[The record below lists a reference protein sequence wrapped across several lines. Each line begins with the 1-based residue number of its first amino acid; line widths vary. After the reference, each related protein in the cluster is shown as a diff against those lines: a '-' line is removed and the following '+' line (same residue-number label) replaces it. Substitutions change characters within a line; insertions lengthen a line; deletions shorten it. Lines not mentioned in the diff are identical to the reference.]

1 VTSQRLHPAEAS
13 DPYCLTEG
21 EAERLLA
28 GHPWR
33 RFAVVGDSI
42 AEGIGDPWPGYPDQ
56 PWCERIAL
64 ELSQHVPDFAYLNL
78 GVQSTPSEVVRDTQL
93 APALEFKPDL
103 VMVAAG
109 GYDILNPFYNAPA
122 VDAAIREMVAAFTEA
137 GADVI
142 TVGLLDGS
150 KSPVMPHVFK
160 VVLRTR
166 IRNLA
171 ARAAAIA
178 ADYNAL
184 HLSMTNHPAA
194 VEESAYSADPRHGSM
209 RGHAIVVA
217 ETVRMLGRH
226 LEAVGRP
233 AAVRQRVA
241 KPDPAALPES
251 QAAPA

>member
-1 VTSQRLHPAEAS
+1 VTSQRLHPAEAA
-13 DPYCLTEG
+13 DPYCLNEG
-21 EAERLLA
+21 EAAQQLA

-33 RFAVVGDSI
+33 RFVVVGDSI

-78 GVQSTPSEVVRDTQL
+78 GVRSTLTEAVRDNQL
-93 APALEFKPDL
+93 TPALEFKPDL

-109 GYDILNPFYNAPA
+109 GYDILNPFYDAHA
-122 VDAAIREMVAAFTEA
+122 VDAVMREMVAAFTEA

-150 KSPVMPHVFK
+150 KAPQMPQVFK

-166 IRNLA
+166 IRNLS

-178 ADYNAL
+178 ADYDAL

-194 VEESAYSADPRHGSM
+194 AQADCYSEDPRHGSM

-217 ETVRMLGRH
+217 ETIRMLGRH
-226 LEAVGRP
+226 LDAVGRP
-233 AAVRQRVA
+233 ARVRQR
-241 KPDPAALPES
+241 AA
-251 QAAPA
+251 Q

>member
-1 VTSQRLHPAEAS
+1 VSQRLHPAEAA
-13 DPYCLTEG
+13 DPYCLKED
-21 EAERLLA
+21 EAGQRLE

-64 ELSQHVPDFAYLNL
+64 ELAAAGPGLSGFAYQNF
-78 GVQSTPSEVVRDTQL
+78 GVRSTPAEVVRDTQL
-93 APALEFKPDL
+93 TPALSFEPDL

-109 GYDILNPFYNAPA
+109 GYDILNPFYDRAG
-122 VDAAIREMVAAFTEA
+122 VDAALREMVAAFTDA

-150 KSPVMPHVFK
+150 KAPQMPQVFQ

-166 IRNLA
+166 IRRLA
-171 ARAAAIA
+171 AQAAAMA
-178 ADYNAL
+178 TDYDAL
-184 HLSMTNHPAA
+184 HLSMTNHPCASEA
-194 VEESAYSADPRHGSM
+194 DCYSEDPRHGSM

-217 ETVRMLGRH
+217 ETIRMLGRH
-226 LEAVGRP
+226 LDAVGRP
-233 AAVRQRVA
+233 ASVRQRAPKVA
-241 KPDPAALPES
+241 S
-251 QAAPA
+251 SV

>member
-1 VTSQRLHPAEAS
+1 MSQRLHPAEAV
-13 DPYCLTEG
+13 DPYCLRED
-21 EAERLLA
+21 EAAERLA

-33 RFAVVGDSI
+33 RFVVVGDSI

-64 ELSQHVPDFAYLNL
+64 ELAAEAASAPDFAYLNL
-78 GVQSTPSEVVRDTQL
+78 GVRSTPAEAVMDTQL

-109 GYDILNPFYNAPA
+109 GYDILNPFYSQSA
-122 VDAAIREMVAAFTEA
+122 VDAALRTMVGAFTEA

-150 KSPVMPHVFK
+150 KAPQMPDVFK
-160 VVLRTR
+160 IVLRGR
-166 IRNLA
+166 IRRLAGLA
-171 ARAAAIA
+171 AKIA
-178 ADYNAL
+178 ADYDAL
-184 HLSMTNHPAA
+184 YLAMTNHPAA
-194 VEESAYSADPRHGSM
+194 SEADCYSEDPRHGSM

-226 LEAVGRP
+226 LDAVGRP
-233 AAVRQRVA
+233 AAVRQRV
-241 KPDPAALPES
+241 PR
-251 QAAPA
+251 

>member
-1 VTSQRLHPAEAS
+1 MHPAEAA
-13 DPYCLTEG
+13 DPYCLKEG
-21 EAERLLA
+21 EAGDRLA

-33 RFAVVGDSI
+33 RFVVVGDSI

-64 ELSQHVPDFAYLNL
+64 ELAAEAQDFAYLNL
-78 GVQSTPSEVVRDTQL
+78 GVRSTPSEIVRDTQL
-93 APALEFKPDL
+93 GPALEFKPDL
-103 VMVAAG
+103 AMVAAG

-122 VDAAIREMVAAFTEA
+122 VDAALREMVGALTEA

-150 KSPVMPHVFK
+150 KAPQMPHVFK

-166 IRNLA
+166 IRRLA
-171 ARAAAIA
+171 GAAAAMA
-178 ADYNAL
+178 ADYDAL

-194 VEESAYSADPRHGSM
+194 FEADCYSEDPRHGSM

-226 LEAVGRP
+226 LDAVGRP
-233 AAVRQRVA
+233 AAVRRRA
-241 KPDPAALPES
+241 KKGESDAVSSAGAGDQGPA
-251 QAAPA
+251 

>member
-1 VTSQRLHPAEAS
+1 VTSQRLHPAEAA
-13 DPYCLTEG
+13 DPYCLNEG
-21 EAERLLA
+21 EAAQLLA

-33 RFAVVGDSI
+33 RFVVVGDSI

-64 ELSQHVPDFAYLNL
+64 ELSQDQPDFAYLNL
-78 GVQSTPSEVVRDTQL
+78 GVRSTPSEVVRDTQL

-103 VMVAAG
+103 AMVAAG
-109 GYDILNPFYNAPA
+109 GYDILNPFYSAPA
-122 VDAAIREMVAAFTEA
+122 VDAVIRDMVAAFTDA

-150 KSPVMPHVFK
+150 KAPQMPHVFK

-166 IRNLA
+166 IRNLS
-171 ARAAAIA
+171 ARAAAIS
-178 ADYNAL
+178 ADYDAL

-194 VEESAYSADPRHGSM
+194 AEADCYSEDPRHGSM

-217 ETVRMLGRH
+217 ETIRMLGRH
-226 LEAVGRP
+226 LDAVGRP

-241 KPDPAALPES
+241 K
-251 QAAPA
+251 